1 MAGKSLAAL
10 STTLDEARERMVAA
24 YVKQARAMWNMLAPS
39 DWWNDGMTF
48 GVGAKEDFLGRA
60 LIQKV
65 RKLGVQ

>member
-48 GVGAKEDFLGRA
+48 GVGKHPTPFESTPLQHTWPSGP
-60 LIQKV
+60 
-65 RKLGVQ
+65 